1 MTDHPIAPP
10 DRLGEWRAT
19 DPGRDPA
26 GVQSLVDAAVAVD
39 GVAAVSGHVLEAVA
53 AGRAQILVV
62 AEGSSYSGLAVAL
75 GDDPAEVVVAP
86 AARGRGLGT
95 DLVRAATAR
104 QPGVWAYGD
113 LPAAAAVADR
123 LGLVRGRGLVQLR
136 RVLPPPSASATG
148 SGLLG
153 DAPDPVLPTGV
164 RVRGFLPGDEDQIVA
179 VNARAFSWHPEQ
191 GAMTRA
197 DLDEQMAQDWFDP
210 DGLIVAVVADSDSR
224 DADGAA
230 DGGERIVGFHWTKVH
245 PVDPTPR
252 SGPAGPIG
260 EIYVLAA
267 DPAAGLRGLGGPLTA
282 AGLAHLAGRGLST
295 VMLYTEADNERALA
309 LYRRFGFELF
319 VGNVVYQPPAS

>member
-1 MTDHPIAPP
+1 MIDQPP
-10 DRLGEWRAT
+10 AGAGGPGQWRPA
-19 DPGRDPA
+19 DPA
-26 GVQSLVDAAVAVD
+26 RDQAAVQALVDAAIAVD
-39 GVAAVSGHVLEAVA
+39 GVAAVSGHVLEAVS
-53 AGRAQILVV
+53 AGRAALLTV
-62 AEGSSYSGLAVAL
+62 ADGSGYAGVAVAL
-75 GDDPAEVVVAP
+75 GDDPAEVVVVP
-86 AARGRGLGT
+86 DARRRGLGT
-95 DLVRAATAR
+95 ALVRAAIER

-113 LPAAAAVADR
+113 LPAAAAVAGR

-136 RVLPPPSASATG
+136 RTLPVP
-148 SGLLG
+148 
-153 DAPDPVLPTGV
+153 DAQTPDPVPPPGV
-164 RVRGFLPGDEDQIVA
+164 RLRSFRPGDEDQIVA

-191 GAMTRA
+191 GAMTRS

-210 DGLIVAVVADSDSR
+210 DGLIVAVLDDAAGSPSAAGDST
-224 DADGAA
+224 
-230 DGGERIVGFHWTKVH
+230 GGERIVGFHWTKVH

-282 AGLAHLAGRGLST
+282 AGLAHLAGRGLAT

-319 VGNVVYQPPAS
+319 VGNVVYGPPTS